1 MLTITALTQRIEAIE
16 AEELGATD
24 SQLSAW
30 LDILTFHFWRQPF
43 GDNWHEAW
51 QALPHTHPIKLQCS
65 HITWLVWQFNDLLTG
80 PPDGWHQERLQL
92 AISFLLGQTI
102 ADGFTFDQLATT
114 EAMREVFQI
123 VDVLMNNPDNWTA
136 FYEQKRFEANQ
147 HEKRHLFRGQFH
159 RGELTPEACEWL
171 KQFDVDFLEHNRMKQ
186 QSTDIDDMLKR
197 LMAVTKPTLPLQSD
211 PARLS
216 YVQQRVEAIQN
227 PPPIV
232 QPEPMPTNGPVNVQ
246 FNGGQPDGSFS
257 IMTTEGVKAVK
268 RGEVYSITLHQLEL
282 LQEHGRVGDW
292 VRV

>member
-24 SQLSAW
+24 NQLSAW

-51 QALPHTHPIKLQCS
+51 QALPPTHAIKLQCS
-65 HITWLVWQFNDLLTG
+65 SIAWHIWQFNDLLTG
-80 PPDGWHQERLQL
+80 PRDGWHQERLQIS
-92 AISFLLGQTI
+92 ISFLLEQAI
-102 ADGFTFDQLATT
+102 ADGFTFNQLATT

-136 FYEQKRFEANQ
+136 FYEQKRFEFEQ
-147 HEKRHLFRGQFH
+147 SELRHKYRRQVYDSLLSDT
-159 RGELTPEACEWL
+159 GEAWLREFDADYLENNAMKKGLTVDEFL
-171 KQFDVDFLEHNRMKQ
+171 KLVKATN
-186 QSTDIDDMLKR
+186 
-197 LMAVTKPTLPLQSD
+197 KPIQPLRDD